1 MINDDPFALSPR
13 DSALAP
19 TNMHPRMLTVTEGGG
34 QEDAY
39 PLRDESMKTTSKQT
53 DVKRDVEVID
63 IDDDEKMQTNE
74 RPNREA
80 VPRKLKLAQEPSS
93 QNRLDASKSKGRPL
107 IRR

>member
-1 MINDDPFALSPR
+1 
-13 DSALAP
+13 
-19 TNMHPRMLTVTEGGG
+19 MLTVTEGGG

-39 PLRDESMKTTSKQT
+39 ALRDESMKTPSKQT
-53 DVKRDVEVID
+53 DVKRDIEVMD

-80 VPRKLKLAQEPSS
+80 LPRKLKLAQEPAI
-93 QNRLDASKSKGRPL
+93 QHRLDASKSKGRPL